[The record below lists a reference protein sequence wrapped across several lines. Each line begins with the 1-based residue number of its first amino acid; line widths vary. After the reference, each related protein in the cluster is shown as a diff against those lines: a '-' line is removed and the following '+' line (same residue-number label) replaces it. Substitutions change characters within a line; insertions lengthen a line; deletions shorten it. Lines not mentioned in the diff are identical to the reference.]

1 MIYKVGNA
9 IEIVYQATKATSGL
23 TDVTMVIYDET
34 HTLDGVN
41 FPNVI
46 LTELGSTGRYYGSFI
61 PDVVGEWT
69 ILVGSVTKKGSV
81 VKKFSVGNYN
91 VDDVQAAIAT
101 LNDLSVADITSA
113 LTSYDVATVDDISGQ
128 PMLG

>member
-34 HTLDGVN
+34 HALDGVD
-41 FPNVI
+41 FPDVT

-61 PDVVGEWT
+61 PDTVGEWT
-69 ILVGSVTKKGSV
+69 ILVDSAAKKGPV

-91 VDDVQAAIAT
+91 VNDVQAAIAA

-113 LTSYDVATVDDISGQ
+113 LTSYGVATVDDISGQ